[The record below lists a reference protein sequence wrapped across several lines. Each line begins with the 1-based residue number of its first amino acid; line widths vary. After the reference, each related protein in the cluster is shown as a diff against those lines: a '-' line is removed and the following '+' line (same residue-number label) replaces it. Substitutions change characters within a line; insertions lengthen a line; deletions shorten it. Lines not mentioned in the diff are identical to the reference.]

1 MKKFLVIALFPFLLY
16 ACASTDTTDDDRRA
30 EKTETEDFSSSGME
44 RVEVKTENG
53 SIETSIWDEDS
64 IHVVFEMW
72 ATGLDKQDAEG
83 NLDDIDIS
91 ISDTDPDVLYID
103 VDFPN
108 REGIEYGCNVSVELP
123 SSRSLDLESTNGSIT
138 VLESKGGIE
147 CFTSNGTIRIE
158 DTEGDAELK
167 TSNGKIVAENHSGD
181 LEGRTS
187 NGEIDADIIL
197 PENGRCILET
207 SNGSIDLSI
216 PRDTSAEI
224 QASTTNGTVEISGL
238 EVTIIT
244 MRETEFK
251 GKMGDGSG
259 SIDLETTNGSIVIK
273 AKP

>member
-1 MKKFLVIALFPFLLY
+1 MKKFLVIALLPLFLY
-16 ACASTDTTDDDRRA
+16 ACASTDSTDDDLRA
-30 EKTETEDFSSSGME
+30 EKTETEDFLSSGME

-53 SIETSIWDEDS
+53 SIETSIWDENS

-72 ATGLDKQDAEG
+72 ATGLDKQDAED

-91 ISDTDPDVLYID
+91 ISGTDSDVLYID

-108 REGIEYGCNVSVELP
+108 RDGIEYGCNISVELP
-123 SSRSLDLESTNGSIT
+123 SSLSLDLESTNGSIT

-147 CFTSNGTIRIE
+147 CFTSNGTISIE

-167 TSNGKIVAENHSGD
+167 TSNGKIVAENHYGD

-197 PENGRCILET
+197 PEDGRCILNT

-224 QASTTNGTVEISGL
+224 QASTTNGAVEISGL
-238 EVTIIT
+238 DVTIVT
-244 MRETEFK
+244 MRETEFE

-259 SIDLETTNGSIVIK
+259 SIDLETTNGSIFIE